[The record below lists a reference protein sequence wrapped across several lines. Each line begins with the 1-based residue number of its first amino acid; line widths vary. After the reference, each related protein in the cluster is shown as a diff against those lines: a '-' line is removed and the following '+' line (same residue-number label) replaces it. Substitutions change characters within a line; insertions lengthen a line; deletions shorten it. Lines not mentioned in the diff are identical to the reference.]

1 MKLYD
6 SFGPNPQVV
15 RMFILER
22 GGLALEVE
30 PINILNLENRN
41 ASFIKN
47 VNSRGEMPALE
58 SNGSVITEIT
68 AICEF
73 LDEVAVS
80 GNSLIGDSAE
90 ERAQTRMWTRRVYL
104 EACQHFV
111 NWWRNTP
118 EGIGFYRGHRIPL
131 PEQLNSDKYLA
142 NTGLNRLDSDLE
154 GKKYLCGERFSMA
167 DVVLYGFMNS
177 MYSSINWLN
186 PEGRK
191 NVFSWYNNISERE
204 SAKRS
209 VIPFESGPLSI
220 T

>member
-22 GGLALEVE
+22 GGLTLEVE

-41 ASFIKN
+41 ASFINK
-47 VNSRGEMPALE
+47 VNSRGEIPALE

-118 EGIGFYRGHRIPL
+118 EGIDFYRGHRIPL

-154 GKKYLCGERFSMA
+154 GKRYLCGERFSMA

-177 MYSSINWLN
+177 MSSSINWLN

-191 NVFSWYNNISERE
+191 NIFSWYDNISERE
-204 SAKRS
+204 SAKRC
-209 VIPFESGPLSI
+209 VMPFESGPLSI
-220 T
+220 N